1 MNPVSLWKL
10 RSFAVRPVVH
20 QTFGRCVLP
29 TLRRGFRGTLQT
41 RRTDDRYKRMPR
53 AAPAHLIPPAPHSGL
68 FPCGN
73 HASSSADPLG
83 AFDEFPGGNRVFG
96 LGGEGRGCGG
106 SGPEDVLDASDIT
119 AVNGLSPGKADYVRA
134 GLACQRV
141 LAAMAQDRN
150 A

>member
-1 MNPVSLWKL
+1 MHSTSFRVETVSLAW
-10 RSFAVRPVVH
+10 
-20 QTFGRCVLP
+20 
-29 TLRRGFRGTLQT
+29 
-41 RRTDDRYKRMPR
+41 
-53 AAPAHLIPPAPHSGL
+53 
-68 FPCGN
+68 
-73 HASSSADPLG
+73 
-83 AFDEFPGGNRVFG
+83 
-96 LGGEGRGCGG
+96 EGRGGSCGG